1 MRKKIDRF
9 VIQDVLSEGS
19 SGSVYKAE
27 EQLPGGITRPVALK
41 VLSVIAEG
49 DSKAE
54 QRFYS
59 EVRLCV
65 ALSGHPGVVT
75 VYGMGIADRLPWIAM
90 EYVPTVLAQV
100 IGEQPGDPAQVVK
113 MICQVASGL
122 GAIHGLNP
130 PVLHNDLTPS
140 NILVGRLGDHK
151 ISDFGLAGPA
161 NVERTR
167 VMATVKY
174 AAPELLSREL
184 GPLCPATDLYALGHI
199 AYEMALGGKVYRQQF
214 PAVYDVRAAAKDAT
228 PAKWMAWHCSM
239 GTVPAAVHEIR
250 DGFPPAVGVII
261 AKLMRKPAGE
271 RYATAE
277 ALLADLRQALNAP
290 PATRPAPMP
299 APILTPAEAPAE
311 PVVTPQAAPRA
322 PLRAAPPIAANIE
335 RYYVRLGGR
344 VSGPFDLP
352 TLQQQIRRGLLS
364 RLHQVSSDR
373 ATWQSAGSV
382 EGLFRLSGEETA

>member
-9 VIQDVLSEGS
+9 VIHDVLSEGS

-100 IGEQPGDPAQVVK
+100 IGEQPGEAAQVVK
-113 MICQVASGL
+113 MIRQVASGL
-122 GAIHGLNP
+122 EAIHSLSP

-214 PAVYDVRAAAKDAT
+214 PAVYDARAAAKDAT

-250 DGFPPAVGVII
+250 DGFPPTIGAII
-261 AKLMRKPAGE
+261 AKLMRKSAGE

-277 ALLADLRQALNAP
+277 ALLADLRHALDAP
-290 PATRPAPMP
+290 PAARPVPMP
-299 APILTPAEAPAE
+299 TPITPADAPAE
-311 PVVTPQAAPRA
+311 PVTTTQAAPRA
-322 PLRAAPPIAANIE
+322 PLRAAPSTPASAE

-373 ATWQSAGSV
+373 AIWQSAGSV
-382 EGLFRLSGEETA
+382 DGLFRLSGEETA

>member
-9 VIQDVLSEGS
+9 VIHDVLSEGS
-19 SGSVYKAE
+19 SGSVYKAQ

-41 VLSVIAEG
+41 VLPVIAEA

-75 VYGMGIADRLPWIAM
+75 VYSIGIADRLPWIAM
-90 EYVPTVLAQV
+90 EYVPTVLAQM
-100 IGEQPGDPAQVVK
+100 IGELPGASEQVVK
-113 MICQVASGL
+113 MIRQVASGL
-122 GAIHGLNP
+122 GAIHSLTP
-130 PVLHNDLTPS
+130 PILHNDLTPS
-140 NILVGRLGDHK
+140 NILVGKFGDHK

-161 NVERTR
+161 SIERTR

-199 AYEMALGGKVYRQQF
+199 AYEMALGGKLYRQQF
-214 PAVYDVRAAAKDAT
+214 PAVYDSRAAAKYAT
-228 PAKWMAWHCSM
+228 PARWMAWHCSM
-239 GTVPAAVHEIR
+239 GTLPPAVHEIR
-250 DGFPPAVGVII
+250 ADFPPAVGGII
-261 AKLMRKPAGE
+261 AKLIRKPATE
-271 RYATAE
+271 RYATVE
-277 ALLADLRQALNAP
+277 ALLADLQQALDAP
-290 PATRPAPMP
+290 PTAQPVTMP
-299 APILTPAEAPAE
+299 VPIVPAEVAAE
-311 PVVTPQAAPRA
+311 VAATPTAAPRA
-322 PLRAAPPIAANIE
+322 PLRAAPSVDVNVQ

-344 VSGPFDLP
+344 VSGPFDLA
-352 TLQQQIRRGLLS
+352 TLQQQFRRGLLS

-373 ATWQSAGSV
+373 TSWQSAGSV
-382 EGLFRLSGEETA
+382 EGLLRTSGEETA